1 MSEPTSPTADAVET
15 ADQAV
20 AAEAGQP
27 VSTPPPPPDAAVAPP
42 AKAEAP
48 CPAARPTA
56 LPPYTRS
63 LLHIQ
68 VPVVVTLARK
78 RQALGRIVELGPGS
92 IIQFENRART
102 CWNFRSAIVR
112 LPAARPSRSATSS
125 ACASSR
131 SPCPGNVSVRSKGSK
146 GLGDWGLGDLGLG
159 VGTKRIRVF
168 ARLRFRK
175 RPPIVRGFPNPNP
188 SPSLWPRTPNG
199 VDCIR
204 WFIPRRLP

>member
-15 ADQAV
+15 ADQAG

-92 IIQFENRART
+92 IIQFENSCEDLLELSVGDRPIASGEAVKVGDKFGLRILSIT
-102 CWNFRSAIVR
+102 
-112 LPAARPSRSATSS
+112 LP
-125 ACASSR
+125 
-131 SPCPGNVSVRSKGSK
+131 GE
-146 GLGDWGLGDLGLG
+146 
-159 VGTKRIRVF
+159 
-168 ARLRFRK
+168 RFRAVK
-175 RPPIVRGFPNPNP
+175 RK
-188 SPSLWPRTPNG
+188 
-199 VDCIR
+199 
-204 WFIPRRLP
+204 